1 LVSSLAASLGVL
13 AAACWVVTAAFPL
26 AAAPETVADSPGVS
40 VELNGATLL
49 HRSPIAYPERARTS
63 GIQGAVLVQVKIDG
77 SGNVADAQ
85 VLTGPEELR
94 RPALQSVLTWHF
106 TSDSAG
112 SMRQVVIA
120 FQLPAAEVR
129 PAAPVSPPA
138 TPLPAAGRVPDRT
151 IEMIRISGLSE
162 EARADL
168 SSRLPAAG
176 ETLSAEGLQKLRE
189 TVRSFDEHLAVAAV
203 PSGSNLRVLIG
214 LAPPPPP
221 PPAPEPPGRIRVG
234 GNVQAMKIVTQ
245 PRPMYPADA
254 KAARIQGVVKL
265 LAIIGKDGGV
275 QNLTVISGH
284 PLLVPA
290 AMQAVQHWVY
300 QPTLLNGDPTEVE
313 TEIDVNFTLSE

>member
-1 LVSSLAASLGVL
+1 
-13 AAACWVVTAAFPL
+13 
-26 AAAPETVADSPGVS
+26 VADSPGVS